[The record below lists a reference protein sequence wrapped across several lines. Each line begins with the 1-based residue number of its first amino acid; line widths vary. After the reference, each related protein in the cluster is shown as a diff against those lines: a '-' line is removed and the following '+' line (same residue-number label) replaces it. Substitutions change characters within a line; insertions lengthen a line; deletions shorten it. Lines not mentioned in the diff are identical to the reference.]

1 MSKVTEEVKGTI
13 KYYAGAAA
21 AIGAAPIPGSDAV
34 LLSGLQMKMTRD
46 ILSAYGINVGLGML
60 VEEVVKAKVVSMLGK
75 AVAGNLIKMI
85 PGVGSVVGGAINA
98 SVASSIT
105 YAMGRALVK
114 AAEIIRGNGWESNPD
129 KVAYT
134 IRTTL

>member
-1 MSKVTEEVKGTI
+1 
-13 KYYAGAAA
+13 
-21 AIGAAPIPGSDAV
+21 
-34 LLSGLQMKMTRD
+34 MTRD

-60 VEEVVKAKVVSMLGK
+60 VEEVIKAKVVSMLGK

-85 PGVGSVVGGAINA
+85 PGLGSLVGGAINA

-114 AAEIIRGNGWESNPD
+114 AAEIIKENGWERNSD
-129 KVAYT
+129 KVANT
-134 IRTTL
+134 IRLTI